1 MNNGFLLTTNRI
13 YTYINKLEKLYNKK
27 LLDIKET
34 SIELFVKTFEIRQG
48 LFVDRHG
55 HVKLKYNDRTIDYTI
70 NNYYEQMKKIIESK
84 TEMESDT
91 KIESVMPIFN
101 SYFKIQN
108 RYNISLDVFKKG
120 SSYLK
125 RHGLT
130 NYIKELNAYIK
141 DLDTLYSNLDI
152 YDSIFQKM
160 NTLNDDKIEIRQ
172 VFINIINE

>member
-1 MNNGFLLTTNRI
+1 MN
-13 YTYINKLEKLYNKK
+13 
-27 LLDIKET
+27 
-34 SIELFVKTFEIRQG
+34 
-48 LFVDRHG
+48 
-55 HVKLKYNDRTIDYTI
+55 YTI

-108 RYNISLDVFKKG
+108 RYNISLDVFKNG

-130 NYIKELNAYIK
+130 NYIKELNSYIK